1 MAEYEPTPEQVTM
14 REEMENMLKGV
25 MHEFELN
32 IMFDA
37 GLEASIPGMATD
49 VIEDAPNLVL
59 NLTQWTIVQGITE
72 NALRL
77 GIAVGR
83 LDVAKLVAGDE
94 PGQ

>member
-14 REEMENMLKGV
+14 REEMENMMEGM
-25 MHEFELN
+25 MHVIELN
-32 IMFDA
+32 TMFDA
-37 GLEASIPGMATD
+37 GLAASIPGMATD

-59 NLTQWTIVQGITE
+59 NLTQWTIVHGMVE

-83 LDVAKLVAGDE
+83 IDPGTVAGTG
-94 PGQ
+94 PSQ